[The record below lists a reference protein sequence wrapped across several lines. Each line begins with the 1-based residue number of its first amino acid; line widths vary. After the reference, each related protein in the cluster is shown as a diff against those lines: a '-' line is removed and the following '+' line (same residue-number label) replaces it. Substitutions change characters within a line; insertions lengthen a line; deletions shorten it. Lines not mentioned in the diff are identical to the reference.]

1 MPPSPPSTPDPLKAL
16 FLAGRPCVRIVTF
29 EEAEARDR
37 LFAIASD
44 LNLTPWLWTATHGIR
59 CGHVVSAP
67 IPDTTNPA
75 AALHYTLLHA
85 KEPTFL
91 VTCDLADHLADP
103 LALRALRELIEHF
116 ARRASFNNP
125 AHIAMVD
132 HRDDVPP
139 AVASASTRYTLPF
152 PNDAEIE
159 QLVRKTIRELHKQ
172 SPIDIS
178 LTKNNVRALIEN
190 LRGLTRRQI
199 PLLLAD
205 AVAEDRALN
214 EHDLPNLLRAKRE
227 AISLGSSVLDFV
239 DSPASLD
246 DVAGLSRLKKW
257 LRARAP
263 AFTNNAAAALPTPR
277 GVLLLGVQGSGKSL
291 AAKAI
296 ASAWSRPLLRLD
308 PGALYD
314 RFVGESERRLR
325 EAFRLA
331 ESMAPIV
338 LWIDEVEK
346 GFASAAARSVDGGLS
361 QRLFGS
367 LLTWMQEH
375 RAPVF
380 IVATANDI
388 EALPP
393 ELLRKGRFD
402 EIFFIDL
409 PTLDARA
416 EIFRIHLRKR
426 ALDPQSFDLA
436 ALADASQGFSGA
448 EIEQAVLSSLHEAHA
463 DNKPLDTARILNT
476 LRESPPLSVTMA
488 ERVSDLRRW
497 SQGRTMPAD

>member
-1 MPPSPPSTPDPLKAL
+1 MDDAAPNPLKAL

-29 EEAEARDR
+29 EESEARDR
-37 LFAIASD
+37 LFAIAAD
-44 LNLTPWLWTATHGIR
+44 LNLTPWLWSATQGIR
-59 CGHVVSAP
+59 CGHVATPP

-85 KEPTFL
+85 KEPTL
-91 VTCDLADHLADP
+91 LITCDLADHLTDP
-103 LALRALRELIEHF
+103 LALRALRELIDHF
-116 ARRASFNNP
+116 TLRANYNNP
-125 AHIAMVD
+125 AHIAMID
-132 HRDDVPP
+132 HRDDAPP
-139 AVASASTRYTLPF
+139 ALAAASARYSIPF
-152 PNDAEIE
+152 PTDDEIE
-159 QLVRKTIRELHKQ
+159 SLIRKTVRELHKQ
-172 SPIDIS
+172 SPIDIT
-178 LTKNNVRALIEN
+178 LTQRHLRALIEN

-199 PLLLAD
+199 PLLIAD
-205 AVAEDRALN
+205 AVAADRALN

-227 AISLGSSVLDFV
+227 AVSLGSTVLDFV

-246 DVAGLSRLKKW
+246 DIAGLNRLKKW

-263 AFTNNAAAALPTPR
+263 VFNTNANLPTPR

-331 ESMAPIV
+331 EAMAPIV
-338 LWIDEVEK
+338 LWVDEIEK

-367 LLTWMQEH
+367 LLAWMQEH

-409 PTLDARA
+409 PTLQARA
-416 EIFRIHLRKR
+416 DIFRIHLRKR
-426 ALDPQSFDLA
+426 ALDPNSFDLA
-436 ALADASQGFSGA
+436 TLADASQGFSGA

-463 DNKPLDTARILNT
+463 DNKPLDTARILHT
-476 LRESPPLSVTMA
+476 LSESPPLSVTMA
-488 ERVSDLRRW
+488 ERVNDLRHW
-497 SQGRTMPAD
+497 AQGRTLPAD